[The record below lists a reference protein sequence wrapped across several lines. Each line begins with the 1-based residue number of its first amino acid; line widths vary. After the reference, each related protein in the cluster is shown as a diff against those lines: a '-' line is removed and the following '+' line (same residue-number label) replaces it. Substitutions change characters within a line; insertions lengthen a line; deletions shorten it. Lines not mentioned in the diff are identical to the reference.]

1 MIRNSLKENG
11 AGENKGI
18 RAKQTASANV
28 QTPETARGILFWVN
42 IFGMCEIEAEKMES
56 LEMVSDALER

>member
-28 QTPETARGILFWVN
+28 QTPETARGILF
-42 IFGMCEIEAEKMES
+42 
-56 LEMVSDALER
+56 